1 MASIENVEK
10 LPIMGRVDR
19 DNRLVE
25 ADPPLA
31 ALQSAAGSALGRP
44 LALPQLAALARSA
57 LSLVVPLSRG
67 VLAADDSHDLDL
79 WVRAEPDDD
88 GVTLKIERWSRRAPT
103 PPRLALVTSNGEPD
117 EDAGLPPPEPEP
129 LHWVADAELHFTSV
143 SPALATLLGTSEKA
157 AVGQPLTRLFRLVDD
172 EDGRMPLLA
181 ALAARED
188 IVGQQAEARHAPGA
202 AAFTL
207 SAQPTFDA
215 DGRFTGFNGRAV
227 SDGAEP
233 PVAEPAPPGIAFDD
247 DLDEALRS
255 PLDRIIAAADR
266 IAERGDGPLRSDYA
280 SYAGDIAAAGR
291 HLISVIGSMSEEASI
306 SSGSVDMA
314 AVVAE
319 AVGLVEPVAETHGV
333 EVEVDRPELRMVA
346 RGEARGIVQILVNI
360 LGNAIRHSPAGGT
373 VAVVFEAHD
382 GTIAVTVA
390 DQGPG
395 IARADQQRIFE
406 RYERVGTAPGGTGL
420 GLAISRRLA
429 RAMGGDVRL
438 ESAPNEGA
446 RFTLELPAA

>member
-1 MASIENVEK
+1 MANGGNGEG
-10 LPIMGRVDR
+10 LPVIGRVDR
-19 DNRLVE
+19 EGRLIE
-25 ADPPLA
+25 ADPPLV
-31 ALQSAAGSALGRP
+31 ALQVAAGSALGRP

-79 WVRAEPDDD
+79 WVRAEPDED
-88 GVTLKIERWSRRAPT
+88 GVTLKIERWSRRAPA
-103 PPRLALVTSNGEPD
+103 PPRLALVSSNGEPD

-129 LHWVADAELHFTSV
+129 LHWVADAELHFTSI
-143 SPALATLLGTSEKA
+143 SPALAALLGSSEKR
-157 AVGQPLTRLFRLVDD
+157 AVGQPLTRLFRLVEDD
-172 EDGRMPLLA
+172 DGRMPLLA

-188 IVGQQAEARHAPGA
+188 IVAQRAEARHTAGTHLILA
-202 AAFTL
+202 
-207 SAQPTFDA
+207 AQPTFDP

-227 SDGAEP
+227 KDGEDEP
-233 PVAEPAPPGIAFDD
+233 HEVPAPLGIAFDD

-255 PLDRIIAAADR
+255 PLARIIDAADR
-266 IAERGDGPLRSDYA
+266 IVERGDGPLRSDYA

-291 HLISVIGSMSEEASI
+291 HLISVIGSMSEEAAV
-306 SSGSVDMA
+306 SSGAVDMA
-314 AVVAE
+314 GVVAE
-319 AVGLVEPVAETHGV
+319 AVGLVEPVAETHKV
-333 EVEVDRPELRMVA
+333 EIEVDRPELRMLA
-346 RGEARGIVQILVNI
+346 KGEARGIVQILVNI
-360 LGNAIRHSPAGGT
+360 LGNAIRHSPQGGT
-373 VAVVFEAHD
+373 VAVVFEAHA
-382 GTIAVTVA
+382 GKIAVTVA

-429 RAMGGDVRL
+429 RAMGGDIRL
-438 ESAPNEGA
+438 ESAPKEGA